1 MFVFPWL
8 KEFAQSNPVSGD
20 DGFPAHPAAPGFHGT
35 GNGSVS
41 ALDSLEESDQYGLAV
56 DSDISSA
63 EKARD
68 NNLGFLNQLVGS
80 LTGENQKILQDLMK
94 QAQKEQYDYLERMSN
109 TAYQRAVAD
118 MRAAGLNPAVLFS
131 QGANAASTPH
141 AGTAQVAQEN
151 QLLSAFSSAGQLL
164 TGLGSLL
171 NSILG
176 NTLTKK
182 ISSMTNSNSN
192 IVSNVT
198 SNSTSRNWNYN
209 FKG

>member
-8 KEFAQSNPVSGD
+8 KEYAQSHPVSGD
-20 DGFPAHPAAPGFHGT
+20 DGLPAHPAA
-35 GNGSVS
+35 S
-41 ALDSLEESDQYGLAV
+41 ALDSLEESDQYGLSV

-68 NNLGFLNQLVGS
+68 ENLGFLNQLVGS
-80 LTGENQKILQDLMK
+80 FTGQNQKILQDLMK

-118 MRAAGLNPAVLFS
+118 MRAAGLNPAVLLS
-131 QGANAASTPH
+131 QGAASASTPH

-151 QLLSAFSSAGQLL
+151 QLLSAFSSARQLL

-182 ISSMTNSNSN
+182 INSITNSN
-192 IVSNVT
+192 IF
-198 SNSTSRNWNYN
+198 SNSTSNSISRNFNYN
-209 FKG
+209 FKV